1 MRVVYIG
8 KGVSLQDQDVIYC
21 APLSVNHPIFFMNK
35 SLLTNIIALALLA
48 GGHQTGNQIAFYAGL
63 FAFSGAITN
72 WLAIHMLFEKVPG
85 LYGSGVIPARF
96 EEFKA
101 AIKNLM
107 MEQFF
112 TQENIDKFL
121 SKEIAGGKS
130 LNLEPVIEKIDF
142 NPTFDSLVDVIAN
155 SQFGG
160 MLAMFGGTEALQPMK
175 QPFVDKMKEAIVD
188 MSQSD
193 TIKEAL
199 KEQFE
204 APAMMD
210 EIRTNVE
217 NIIDQRLS
225 ELTPKLV
232 KEMVQKMIKQH
243 LGWLVVWG
251 GVFGGL
257 IGVASSFVA

>member
-1 MRVVYIG
+1 
-8 KGVSLQDQDVIYC
+8 
-21 APLSVNHPIFFMNK
+21 MNK
-35 SLLTNIIALALLA
+35 SLVTNIIALVLLGA
-48 GGHQTGNQIAFYAGL
+48 GYQLDNQIALYAGL

-112 TQENIDKFL
+112 TESNIDRFL
-121 SKEIAGGKS
+121 NKEMTGSKT
-130 LNLEPVIEKIDF
+130 LNLEPVIAKVDF
-142 NPTFDSLVDVIAN
+142 NPTFDSLVEVIAQ
-155 SQFGG
+155 SSFGG
-160 MLAMFGGTEALQPMK
+160 MLAMFGGTEALQPLK
-175 QPFVDKMKEAIVD
+175 QPFVEKMQQSVVEI
-188 MSQSD
+188 SQSESV
-193 TIKEAL
+193 KQAL
-199 KEQFE
+199 KEQLE
-204 APAMMD
+204 SPAMME
-210 EIRTNVE
+210 EIKANIE
-217 NIIDQRLS
+217 NIIDQRLN

-257 IGVASSFVA
+257 IGVISSLFA

>member
-1 MRVVYIG
+1 
-8 KGVSLQDQDVIYC
+8 
-21 APLSVNHPIFFMNK
+21 MNK
-35 SLLTNIIALALLA
+35 SLLTNLISISLLA
-48 GGHQTGNQIAFYAGL
+48 AGYQLNNTTLLYAGL

-101 AIKNLM
+101 AIKQLM

-112 TQENIDKFL
+112 TESNIDRFL
-121 SKEIAGGKS
+121 NKEMANGKS
-130 LNLEPVIEKIDF
+130 LNLQPVISKIDF
-142 NPTFDSLVDVIAN
+142 NPTFDSLIDVIAN
-155 SQFGG
+155 SSFGG
-160 MLAMFGGTEALQPMK
+160 MLAMVGGTEALQPLK
-175 QPFVDKMKEAIVD
+175 QPFVEKMQESVIEI
-188 MSQSD
+188 SQSESV
-193 TIKEAL
+193 KEAL
-199 KEQFE
+199 KEQLE
-204 APAMMD
+204 SPAMMD
-210 EIRTNVE
+210 EIKINIE
-217 NIIDQRLS
+217 NIIDQRLN

-257 IGVASSFVA
+257 IGVISSLVA